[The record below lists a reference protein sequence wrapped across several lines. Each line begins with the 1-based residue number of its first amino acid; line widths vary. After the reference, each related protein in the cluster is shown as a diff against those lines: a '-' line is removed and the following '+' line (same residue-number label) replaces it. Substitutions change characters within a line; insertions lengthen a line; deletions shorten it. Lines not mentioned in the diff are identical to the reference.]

1 MTAPG
6 LIRAREAYA
15 RRAWRE
21 AHAAYAEE
29 RAAGTLTFTDF
40 ENHGTTAHL
49 IGDNELS
56 REILAEGYR
65 EGIRRGEPTWAAR
78 MAFWI
83 GHGLIFDGGMSQA
96 AGWFARARQL
106 LAGRDADCAEAG
118 FVRIPDGVGLM
129 ESGDPEAAVQVF
141 REILALASTLGDP
154 QLRAMATFGLGRA
167 TIRCGD
173 IEGGMAVLDDV
184 IVAVALGEMPPMV
197 IGDAYCGV
205 LEACHEVLDLRRA
218 REWTGALTAWCEQQP
233 DLVPYRGPCRVYRAE
248 VLQFDGAWV
257 EAFTEAQ
264 QACDWLRDPRAPEG
278 PGEAFYRLGEIHRL
292 RAEMAAAEE
301 CYRQASRAGRR
312 PEPGN
317 ALLLLAQGKK
327 EQAVSCIRRAIR
339 EETGAAAPRA
349 MLFDA
354 ALRIADA
361 MGESQEARRLADEIQ
376 SVAGTRETAALRA
389 IADRALGLAHMLEG
403 EAEAAIGPLRR
414 AWAGWQRLGVP
425 YEAGYTRL
433 LLGRAYE
440 ALGDGDAAAME
451 FDAARWVFTEL
462 GALHDLTQ
470 LDRLATAQSG
480 ELPTGPLTLR
490 EREVL
495 ALLAEGRTNKEIGV
509 QLVISEHTVARHV
522 QNMLSKLGVASR
534 TALATYAVESGL
546 IPARTTQS

>member
-29 RAAGTLTFTDF
+29 RAAGTLAFTDF

-205 LEACHEVLDLRRA
+205 LEACHEAIHFSTRA
-218 REWTGALTAWCEQQP
+218 RMDRRSDGLVRATARPGALPWP
-233 DLVPYRGPCRVYRAE
+233 L
-248 VLQFDGAWV
+248 
-257 EAFTEAQ
+257 
-264 QACDWLRDPRAPEG
+264 
-278 PGEAFYRLGEIHRL
+278 PGVSRRSPAVRWRLGRSLHGST
-292 RAEMAAAEE
+292 
-301 CYRQASRAGRR
+301 AS
-312 PEPGN
+312 
-317 ALLLLAQGKK
+317 
-327 EQAVSCIRRAIR
+327 V
-339 EETGAAAPRA
+339 
-349 MLFDA
+349 
-354 ALRIADA
+354 
-361 MGESQEARRLADEIQ
+361 RLAAR
-376 SVAGTRETAALRA
+376 SARA
-389 IADRALGLAHMLEG
+389 
-403 EAEAAIGPLRR
+403 
-414 AWAGWQRLGVP
+414 
-425 YEAGYTRL
+425 
-433 LLGRAYE
+433 
-440 ALGDGDAAAME
+440 
-451 FDAARWVFTEL
+451 
-462 GALHDLTQ
+462 
-470 LDRLATAQSG
+470 
-480 ELPTGPLTLR
+480 
-490 EREVL
+490 
-495 ALLAEGRTNKEIGV
+495 
-509 QLVISEHTVARHV
+509 
-522 QNMLSKLGVASR
+522 
-534 TALATYAVESGL
+534 
-546 IPARTTQS
+546 